1 MVVRTSLKPKH
12 ERKIKIGLESPH
24 REPKLIFEVRS
35 DSPVT
40 TYLVDDM
47 GLEDYTRGQAP
58 SYYAGFKDRCNH
70 QAELTLPSFSRYHLI
85 IVNKSPDS
93 PAKIEYDIKAR

>member
-1 MVVRTSLKPKH
+1 MVRVSLKPKH
-12 ERKIKIGLESPH
+12 ERKIKIGLESPG

-35 DSPVT
+35 DNPVT

-47 GLEDYTRGQAP
+47 GLEDYANGQTP
-58 SYYAGFKDRCNH
+58 GYYAGFKDRRNH
-70 QAELTLPSFSRYHLI
+70 QAELTLPNFSRYHLI
-85 IVNKSPDS
+85 IVNKSPDN